1 MFIVKEKRI
10 KTHPNIHSVMRFD
23 KWFKYLWT
31 INLSFLILSLL
42 AAAYY
47 IFFTGT
53 LPLES
58 VLENPFDLISHISVF
73 PAAIVFLFF
82 LPFFLSGNII
92 LIIGILEV
100 YTSKKTVKSKILWI
114 FPMIVFGVTITVIY
128 YFFGGR
134 NRLTD

>member
-1 MFIVKEKRI
+1 
-10 KTHPNIHSVMRFD
+10 MRFD

-42 AAAYY
+42 SAAYY
-47 IFFTGT
+47 VFIAGSPQ
-53 LPLES
+53 LNS
-58 VLENPFDLISHISVF
+58 ILENPFDILSHVSAF
-73 PAAIVFLFF
+73 PIPIIFLFF

-100 YTSKKTVKSKILWI
+100 YTSKKSTKSKILWI
-114 FPMIVFGVTITVIY
+114 IPMIVLGVIITVIY

-134 NRLTD
+134 TKLTK